1 MENIPTWKWKGSNK
15 FNGAFHR
22 LRVPKIEGSIW
33 YTMAINWHPH
43 WNKVVWSPNKIPPKA
58 TKRSCFKG
66 PKEDLNK
73 CRASFPL
80 LTTDH
85 LHFHRLLEKYLEI
98 EPKDLRCQVPR
109 CEIFVEVMGGFA
121 TLQPAPSSRSTKM
134 DFFRIRSWIMM
145 STSLLAAS
153 NVWLK
158 KIAVMTRMISATS
171 RKAVELAWKPCVCV
185 SMSSTNLAEYAGCKR
200 TKAISICYCSLARNV
215 FVNVNTMPK
224 S

>member
-98 EPKDLRCQVPR
+98 EPKDLRCQDVR
-109 CEIFVEVMGGFA
+109 F
-121 TLQPAPSSRSTKM
+121 LL
-134 DFFRIRSWIMM
+134 RSWEALQLCNQRLPVVLRRWISFASALGSWCQHHCSQLPM
-145 STSLLAAS
+145 SG
-153 NVWLK
+153 
-158 KIAVMTRMISATS
+158 S
-171 RKAVELAWKPCVCV
+171 RKSPWWPEWSRQLQEKLLNLRGNPVSASLYQAPILRNMQVANEPRPLAF
-185 SMSSTNLAEYAGCKR
+185 
-200 TKAISICYCSLARNV
+200 AIVL
-215 FVNVNTMPK
+215 
-224 S
+224 